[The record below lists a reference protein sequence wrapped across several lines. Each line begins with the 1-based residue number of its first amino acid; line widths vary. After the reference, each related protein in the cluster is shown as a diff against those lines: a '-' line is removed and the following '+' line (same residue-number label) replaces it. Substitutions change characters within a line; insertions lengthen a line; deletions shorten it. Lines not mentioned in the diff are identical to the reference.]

1 MKTHEHFIDKCI
13 RLARKG
19 ALDVS
24 PNPMVGCVIVNDGE
38 IIGEGYHK
46 EYGKNHAEVNA
57 INSVKDKSVLKNS
70 ILYVNLE
77 PCCHHG
83 KTPPCTDLI
92 IKYNIPKVVIGCIDT
107 FSKVSGQGIKKLKDN
122 SVEVIYGV
130 LEKDCIELNKRFFC
144 YYIKKR
150 PYIILKWAK
159 SKDNFIAPI
168 NQEKPF
174 WMTCE
179 KSKKLVHSW
188 RAEEDAIL
196 VGRKTVVADN
206 PSLTVRMSEGK
217 NPLRIVI
224 DKELKLNEKSNVFDD
239 QAETIV
245 FNNIKSTIV
254 DKTTYL
260 KADFNNLNQDILNQ
274 LYNRDILSVIIE
286 GGAITINSFIEKN
299 LYDEIRVFTTD
310 KILKK
315 GVNSPELPDI
325 NLIET
330 SIINNDKL
338 EVYKR

>member
-1 MKTHEHFIDKCI
+1 MKTHEYFIDKCI
-13 RLARKG
+13 SLARNG

-24 PNPMVGCVIVNDGE
+24 PNPMVGCVIVNNGE

-107 FSKVSGQGIKKLKDN
+107 FSKVSGQGIKKLKNN

-144 YYIKKR
+144 YHIKKR

-174 WMTCE
+174 WMTSDE
-179 KSKKLVHSW
+179 SKKLVHSW

-196 VGRKTVVADN
+196 VGRKTVVSDN
-206 PSLTVRMSEGK
+206 PSLTVRMCEGK
-217 NPLRIVI
+217 NPIRIVI
-224 DKELKLNEKSNVFDD
+224 DKELSLNEKSNVFDD

-245 FNNIKSTIV
+245 FNNIKTAII
-254 DKTTYL
+254 DKITYL
-260 KADFNNLNQDILNQ
+260 KADFNNLNQDILKQ
-274 LYNRDILSVIIE
+274 LYNRDILSLIIE
-286 GGAITINSFIEKN
+286 GGAFTINSFIEN
-299 LYDEIRVFTTD
+299 GLYDEIRVFTTNKVLENGIKSPNIPEI
-310 KILKK
+310 KISEK
-315 GVNSPELPDI
+315 I
-325 NLIET
+325 T
-330 SIINNDKL
+330 INNDKL
-338 EVYKR
+338 EIYIR

>member
-24 PNPMVGCVIVNDGE
+24 PNPMVGCVIVNNGE

-144 YYIKKR
+144 YHIKKR

-206 PSLTVRMSEGK
+206 PSLTVRMCEGK
-217 NPLRIVI
+217 NPIRIVI
-224 DKELKLNEKSNVFDD
+224 DKELSLNEKSNVFDD
-239 QAETIV
+239 QAKTIV
-245 FNNIKSTIV
+245 FNNIKSSIV

-274 LYNRDILSVIIE
+274 LYNRDILSLIIE

>member
-1 MKTHEHFIDKCI
+1 MKTHEYFIDKCI
-13 RLARKG
+13 SLARKG

-24 PNPMVGCVIVNDGE
+24 PNPMVGCVIVNNGE

-46 EYGKNHAEVNA
+46 EFGKNHAEVNA
-57 INSVKDKSVLKNS
+57 INSVKDKSALRNS

-92 IKYNIPKVVIGCIDT
+92 IKYNIQKVVIGCKDT
-107 FSKVSGQGIKKLKDN
+107 FSKVSGKGIKKLKDN
-122 SVEVIYGV
+122 SVDVIYGV
-130 LEKDCIELNKRFFC
+130 LEKDCVELNKRFFC
-144 YYIKKR
+144 YHIKKR

-174 WMTCE
+174 WMTSE

-206 PSLTVRMSEGK
+206 PFLTVRTSKGK
-217 NPLRIVI
+217 NPKRIII
-224 DKELKLNEKSNVFDD
+224 DKELLLDIKSNVFDN
-239 QAETIV
+239 QADTIV
-245 FNNIKSTIV
+245 FNNIKSAII

-260 KADFNNLNQDILNQ
+260 KADFNNLNEDILNQ
-274 LYNRDILSVIIE
+274 LYNRNILSLIVE

-299 LYDEIRVFTTD
+299 LYDEIRVFTAD
-310 KILKK
+310 KLLKN
-315 GVNSPELPDI
+315 GINSPELPDI

-330 SIINNDKL
+330 RIINNDKL
-338 EVYKR
+338 EIYKR

>member
-1 MKTHEHFIDKCI
+1 MKTHEYFIEKCI
-13 RLARKG
+13 SLARKG
-19 ALDVS
+19 ILNVS

-38 IIGEGYHK
+38 IVGEGYHK

-83 KTPPCTDLI
+83 KTPPCTDII

-107 FSKVSGQGIKKLKDN
+107 FSKVSGQGIKKLKNN

-144 YYIKKR
+144 YHIKKR

-168 NQEKPF
+168 NQEKSF
-174 WMTCE
+174 WMTSDE
-179 KSKKLVHSW
+179 SKKLVHSW

-206 PSLTVRMSEGK
+206 PSLTVRECEGK
-217 NPLRIVI
+217 NPIRIVI
-224 DKELKLNEKSNVFDD
+224 DKELSLNEKSNVFDD
-239 QAETIV
+239 QSETIV
-245 FNNIKSTIV
+245 FNNIKTTII
-254 DKTTYL
+254 DKRTYL
-260 KADFNNLNQDILNQ
+260 KADFNNLNQDILKQ
-274 LYNRDILSVIIE
+274 LYNRDILSLIIE
-286 GGAITINSFIEKN
+286 GGAITINSFIEN
-299 LYDEIRVFTTD
+299 GLYDEIRVFTTNKVLENGIKSPNIPEIKNSK
-310 KILKK
+310 KI
-315 GVNSPELPDI
+315 
-325 NLIET
+325 T
-330 SIINNDKL
+330 INNDKL
-338 EVYKR
+338 EIYIR

>member
-1 MKTHEHFIDKCI
+1 MKTHEYFIEKCI
-13 RLARKG
+13 SLARKG
-19 ALDVS
+19 ILNVS

-38 IIGEGYHK
+38 IVGEGYHK

-83 KTPPCTDLI
+83 KTPPCTDII

-107 FSKVSGQGIKKLKDN
+107 FTKVSGQGIKKLKNN

-144 YYIKKR
+144 YHIKKR

-168 NQEKPF
+168 NQEKSF
-174 WMTCE
+174 WMTSDE
-179 KSKKLVHSW
+179 SKKLVHSW

-206 PSLTVRMSEGK
+206 PSLTVRECEGK
-217 NPLRIVI
+217 NPIRIVI
-224 DKELKLNEKSNVFDD
+224 DKELSLNEKSNVFDD
-239 QAETIV
+239 QSETIV
-245 FNNIKSTIV
+245 FNNIKTNII
-254 DKTTYL
+254 DKRTYL
-260 KADFNNLNQDILNQ
+260 KADFNNLNQDILKQ
-274 LYNRDILSVIIE
+274 LYNRDILSLIIE
-286 GGAITINSFIEKN
+286 GGAFTINSFIEN
-299 LYDEIRVFTTD
+299 GLYDEIRVFTTNKVLENGIKSPNIPEIKNSK
-310 KILKK
+310 KI
-315 GVNSPELPDI
+315 
-325 NLIET
+325 T
-330 SIINNDKL
+330 INNDKL
-338 EVYKR
+338 EIYIR

>member
-1 MKTHEHFIDKCI
+1 MKTHEYFIEKCI
-13 RLARKG
+13 SLARKG
-19 ALDVS
+19 ILNVS

-38 IIGEGYHK
+38 IVGEGYHK

-83 KTPPCTDLI
+83 KTPPCTDII

-107 FSKVSGQGIKKLKDN
+107 FSKVSGQGIKKLKNN

-144 YYIKKR
+144 YHIKKR

-168 NQEKPF
+168 NQEKSF
-174 WMTCE
+174 WMTSDE
-179 KSKKLVHSW
+179 SKKLVHSW

-206 PSLTVRMSEGK
+206 PSLTVRECEGK
-217 NPLRIVI
+217 NPIRIVI
-224 DKELKLNEKSNVFDD
+224 DKELSLNEKSNVFDD

-245 FNNIKSTIV
+245 FNNIKTAII
-254 DKTTYL
+254 DKITYL
-260 KADFNNLNQDILNQ
+260 KADFNNLNQDILKQ
-274 LYNRDILSVIIE
+274 LYNRDILSLIIE
-286 GGAITINSFIEKN
+286 GGAFTINSFIEN
-299 LYDEIRVFTTD
+299 GLYDEIRVFTTNKVLENGIKSPNIPEI
-310 KILKK
+310 KISEK
-315 GVNSPELPDI
+315 I
-325 NLIET
+325 T
-330 SIINNDKL
+330 INNDKL
-338 EVYKR
+338 EIYIR

>member
-1 MKTHEHFIDKCI
+1 MKTHEYFIDKCI
-13 RLARKG
+13 ILARKG

-46 EYGKNHAEVNA
+46 KYGKNHAEVNA
-57 INSVKDKSVLKNS
+57 IHSVNDKSLLKNS

-92 IKYNIPKVVIGCIDT
+92 LKYNIPKVVIGCIDT
-107 FSKVSGQGIKKLKDN
+107 FSKVSGQGMKKLKDN

-130 LEKDCIELNKRFFC
+130 LEKECTELNKRFFC
-144 YYIKKR
+144 YHTKKR

-174 WMTCE
+174 WMTSE

-206 PSLTVRMSEGK
+206 PSLTVRMCEGK
-217 NPLRIVI
+217 NPIRIII
-224 DKELKLNEKSNVFDD
+224 DKELSLDKKSNVFDD

-245 FNNIKSTIV
+245 FNNIKSAII

-260 KADFNNLNQDILNQ
+260 KADFNNLNEGILNQ
-274 LYNRDILSVIIE
+274 LYNRDILSLIIE
-286 GGAITINSFIEKN
+286 GGTITINSFIEKN
-299 LYDEIRVFTTD
+299 LYDEIRVFTAD
-310 KILKK
+310 KLLEK
-315 GVNSPELPDI
+315 GINSPELPDI
-325 NLIET
+325 NLIKT

>member
-1 MKTHEHFIDKCI
+1 MKTHEYFIEKCI
-13 RLARKG
+13 SLARKG
-19 ALDVS
+19 ILNVS

-38 IIGEGYHK
+38 IVGEGYHK

-83 KTPPCTDLI
+83 KTPPCTDII

-107 FSKVSGQGIKKLKDN
+107 FSKVSGQGIKKLKNN

-144 YYIKKR
+144 YHIKKR

-174 WMTCE
+174 WMTSDE
-179 KSKKLVHSW
+179 SKKLVHNW

-206 PSLTVRMSEGK
+206 PSLTVRECEGK
-217 NPLRIVI
+217 NPIRIVI
-224 DKELKLNEKSNVFDD
+224 DKELSLNEKSNVFDD

-245 FNNIKSTIV
+245 FNNIKTAII
-254 DKTTYL
+254 DKITYL
-260 KADFNNLNQDILNQ
+260 KADFNNLNQDILKQ
-274 LYNRDILSVIIE
+274 LYNRDILSLIIE
-286 GGAITINSFIEKN
+286 GGAFTINSFIEN
-299 LYDEIRVFTTD
+299 GLYDEIRVFTTN
-310 KILKK
+310 KVLENGIKSPNIPEIK
-315 GVNSPELPDI
+315 NSKNI
-325 NLIET
+325 T
-330 SIINNDKL
+330 INNDKL
-338 EVYKR
+338 EIFIR

>member
-1 MKTHEHFIDKCI
+1 MKTHEYFIEKCI
-13 RLARKG
+13 SLARKG
-19 ALDVS
+19 ILNVS
-24 PNPMVGCVIVNDGE
+24 PNPMVGCVIVYDGE

-83 KTPPCTDLI
+83 KTPPCTDII

-107 FSKVSGQGIKKLKDN
+107 FSKVSGQGIKKLKNN

-144 YYIKKR
+144 YHIKKR

-174 WMTCE
+174 WMTSE

-206 PSLTVRMSEGK
+206 PSLTVRECEGK
-217 NPLRIVI
+217 NPIRIVI
-224 DKELKLNEKSNVFDD
+224 DKELSLNEKSNVFDD
-239 QAETIV
+239 QSETIV
-245 FNNIKSTIV
+245 FNNIKTTII
-254 DKTTYL
+254 DKRTYL
-260 KADFNNLNQDILNQ
+260 KADFNNLNQDILKQ
-274 LYNRDILSVIIE
+274 LYNRDILSLIIE
-286 GGAITINSFIEKN
+286 GGAFTINSFIEN
-299 LYDEIRVFTTD
+299 GLYDEIRVFTTNKVLENGIKSPNIPEIKNSK
-310 KILKK
+310 KI
-315 GVNSPELPDI
+315 
-325 NLIET
+325 T
-330 SIINNDKL
+330 INNDKL
-338 EVYKR
+338 EIYIR